1 MSSSL
6 LLQNN
11 SMNGIYL
18 RLPLRKKRDLKFA
31 RSYCVFIATIMTA
44 GIKLQYA
51 PFTLKKKFV
60 KADYHLPKVVP
71 AEDAFFSIFH
81 SLGQLLSFFHS
92 FFPFYCFFLFVLRLI
107 PTSVFLSH
115 FLSALKLFSL
125 YLKRKK
131 KNTQKTLHMGLFFC
145 LKTRTREEISLD
157 FFFFIHVLPSERCVI
172 QFLILWSDT
181 SGTADDLIEMICR
194 P

>member
-1 MSSSL
+1 M
-6 LLQNN
+6 
-11 SMNGIYL
+11 
-18 RLPLRKKRDLKFA
+18 FA

-92 FFPFYCFFLFVLRLI
+92 FFPFYCFFFVCFAAHPNFSLPVSLSFSPQTLLSLSKKKKEKHTKI
-107 PTSVFLSH
+107 PTHGIIFL
-115 FLSALKLFSL
+115 LKDKN
-125 YLKRKK
+125 KRRDK
-131 KNTQKTLHMGLFFC
+131 F
-145 LKTRTREEISLD
+145 R

-172 QFLILWSDT
+172 QFLILCSDT
-181 SGTADDLIEMICR
+181 SGTADDLIEMIRSSYRGRNCWHV
-194 P
+194 

>member
-18 RLPLRKKRDLKFA
+18 RLPLRKKRDLMFA
-31 RSYCVFIATIMTA
+31 SSYCVFIATIMTA

-51 PFTLKKKFV
+51 PFTLKKKKFV

-81 SLGQLLSFFHS
+81 SSGQLLSFFLS
-92 FFPFYCFFLFVLRLI
+92 FLL
-107 PTSVFLSH
+107 
-115 FLSALKLFSL
+115 
-125 YLKRKK
+125 
-131 KNTQKTLHMGLFFC
+131 
-145 LKTRTREEISLD
+145 
-157 FFFFIHVLPSERCVI
+157 FFFFCFAAHPNFSLPVSLSFSPQTLLSLSKKKRKTHKNPYTWDYV
-172 QFLILWSDT
+172 F
-181 SGTADDLIEMICR
+181 A
-194 P
+194 

>member
-1 MSSSL
+1 MHLEIYTACKVVTGLMLYVIITTTTEQQHEWHL
-6 LLQNN
+6 LKTAVKKEKRPYVCKIILCVYSHYND
-11 SMNGIYL
+11 GRHKITVCTIY
-18 RLPLRKKRDLKFA
+18 F
-31 RSYCVFIATIMTA
+31 
-44 GIKLQYA
+44 
-51 PFTLKKKFV
+51 KKKFV

-157 FFFFIHVLPSERCVI
+157 FFFLFMCYLLSAAS
-172 QFLILWSDT
+172 FSF
-181 SGTADDLIEMICR
+181 
-194 P
+194 

>member
-18 RLPLRKKRDLKFA
+18 RLPLRKKRDLMFA
-31 RSYCVFIATIMTA
+31 SSYCVFIATIMTA

-92 FFPFYCFFLFVLRLI
+92 FFPFYCFVFLFCGSSQLQSSCLAFFQPSNSSLSKKKKEKHTKI
-107 PTSVFLSH
+107 PTHGIIFLLKDKNKRSDK
-115 FLSALKLFSL
+115 FRFFFLFMCYLLSAASFS
-125 YLKRKK
+125 
-131 KNTQKTLHMGLFFC
+131 F
-145 LKTRTREEISLD
+145 
-157 FFFFIHVLPSERCVI
+157 
-172 QFLILWSDT
+172 
-181 SGTADDLIEMICR
+181 
-194 P
+194 

>member
-1 MSSSL
+1 M
-6 LLQNN
+6 
-11 SMNGIYL
+11 
-18 RLPLRKKRDLKFA
+18 FA

-115 FLSALKLFSL
+115 FLSALKRFSL

-131 KNTQKTLHMGLFFC
+131 KNTKIPTHGIIFL
-145 LKTRTREEISLD
+145 LKDKNKRRD
-157 FFFFIHVLPSERCVI
+157 KFRFFFLFMCYLLSAASFSFWYSVLTHLARQTILSRWYAGRNCWHVWATERQSEHENSRYV
-172 QFLILWSDT
+172 
-181 SGTADDLIEMICR
+181 G
-194 P
+194 

>member
-1 MSSSL
+1 M
-6 LLQNN
+6 
-11 SMNGIYL
+11 
-18 RLPLRKKRDLKFA
+18 FA

-92 FFPFYCFFLFVLRLI
+92 FFPFYCFFFVCFAAHPNFSLPVSLSFSPQTLLSLSKKKKEKHTKI
-107 PTSVFLSH
+107 PTHGIIFLLKDKNKRRDKFRFFFYSCVTFWALRHSVFDT
-115 FLSALKLFSL
+115 LFWHIWHGRRSYRDDMQAVIVGMYEQQKDNL
-125 YLKRKK
+125 
-131 KNTQKTLHMGLFFC
+131 NTK
-145 LKTRTREEISLD
+145 
-157 FFFFIHVLPSERCVI
+157 I
-172 QFLILWSDT
+172 QD
-181 SGTADDLIEMICR
+181 M
-194 P
+194 